1 VTSRAPPH
9 PPRVGGRWALLLT
22 VLAAGSA
29 RAYRPFDQTDAD
41 VAELHVIELELGPA
55 QLQSAAG
62 RTSLV
67 PTFIFNLGVLPSW
80 ELVVEGLGS
89 GIVIGSGQ
97 PGDVPQLEVGISM
110 KGVVRQGSLQG
121 AEGPSV
127 AIEPQLLL
135 PATAGPSGFGVA
147 AGLIVSQ
154 RWPALT
160 LHLNLVPAWSRA
172 HRFAAL
178 AGVIVEGPSAWVV
191 RPVAETYVE
200 AERGEPSATV
210 SGLAGLIWRVSSGVA
225 ADAALRVATVS
236 GTGVLEVRLGLTWD
250 LPL

>member
-1 VTSRAPPH
+1 MTSRARPPA
-9 PPRVGGRWALLLT
+9 PRVVGRCALLLT

-41 VAELHVIELELGPA
+41 VAELHVIELEIGPT
-55 QLQSAAG
+55 QLQTASG

-89 GIVIGSGQ
+89 GIVLGPRE
-97 PGDVPQLEVGISM
+97 PGDVGQLEVGVSM
-110 KGVVRQGSLQG
+110 KGVLRQGSLQG
-121 AEGPSV
+121 LEGPSV
-127 AIEPQLLL
+127 AIEPELLL

-147 AGLIVSQ
+147 AGVIVSQ

-160 LHLNLVPAWSRA
+160 VHLNLVPAWSRA
-172 HRFAAL
+172 HRFAGL
-178 AGVIVEGPSAWVV
+178 VGVIVEGPSAWVV
-191 RPVAETYVE
+191 RPVAETYIE

-210 SGLAGLIWRVSSGVA
+210 SGLAGLIWRVSPRVA
-225 ADAALRVATVS
+225 ADAALRLATLA
-236 GTGVLEVRLGLTWD
+236 GTGVVEVRVGLTWD